1 MRNAF
6 FTLYCLYFLYIKIQ
20 ILREIICPA
29 ELMQKY
35 MVTVF
40 VLKGEN
46 VNYGIITE
54 VINCLEI
61 SCQEGGARGFRF
73 HFQKSGMGEL
83 HLRRS
88 VNFQ

>member
-6 FTLYCLYFLYIKIQ
+6 FTLYCPYFFIIKIK
-20 ILREIICPA
+20 ILGEIICPA
-29 ELMQKY
+29 ELLQKY

-40 VLKGEN
+40 VLKREN
-46 VNYGIITE
+46 LNYGIITE

-61 SCQEGGARGFRF
+61 SCQEGGTRRFRF

-83 HLRRS
+83 QLRRPVS
-88 VNFQ
+88 C